1 MLKRVVLGG
10 LVFVCLSALGFWP
23 AKAQSLPDTLKILA
37 IRVEFQPDNATTTTG
52 DGTFDLSN
60 STTAF
65 QIDPPPHN
73 RSYFQ
78 DHLTFA
84 KNYFEKVSRGAL
96 TVTGDVFPSGESD
109 AYRLSESM
117 LAYNPN
123 TSAQA
128 VDQGIA
134 RLLRDAIQLA
144 DADDQIDFSKYN
156 TVVVFHAGVGRDID
170 LGLDDTPQD
179 IPSLYVTSQFLQN
192 NLGISEI
199 TVDGG
204 ATSIKNGIVLP
215 ETESQEGIQLGL
227 NGILVS
233 NIGSHLGFPDL
244 FSPSERATGVG
255 RFALMDAG
263 LFNGDGLL
271 PALPMAWTRIF
282 AGWES
287 ATTIYQ
293 AQNDELALNAVL
305 SPQSPHVFKFPIND
319 NEYFLVENR
328 YAGELRLDS
337 LQLVLTEGRN
347 ELASMREVLETYL
360 ADQVTFSPRGVLID
374 AKNPDIALP
383 GGGALIWHIDESVIN
398 AQIAQNR
405 INDDPAHRGIDL
417 EEADGSQDI
426 GETFDF
432 LSGIQDASLGWAL
445 DPWYTSNS
453 SPLFENKFSSS
464 STPNSRSYLNKANS
478 HITLSNFSASDSVVT
493 FQATLDFFQPNFPRK
508 IDPANYGV
516 VTSLKVLDVNAD
528 GRSEMILTTDRNNI
542 LVIDET
548 GESQWGTDSLEA
560 LQIDE
565 NLTLITPPAF
575 TVFPNGD
582 VRITILTR
590 EGQAF
595 NYLFDRT
602 QNRLNALISANGNG
616 SRFSTFPVAPNEG
629 SEIYWGGEDGN
640 IWQLNVDENNVSFTE
655 MGTIP
660 EPVRFIT
667 VDAAGEL
674 LATGISGNIYNGSA
688 QQVAEAV
695 GSRTPLVGNG
705 LVTVDDDGSVISV
718 AAGVTSPESSILNVQ
733 SGLAA
738 VTIPVTSSQPESEF
752 IVAAGD
758 NRISIFN
765 ENLTLRT
772 EFPKTVYTPE
782 ISTDLFIAPLIGDLT
797 DPLLQISTAKSSQQT
812 PDISS
817 IVAVDPSGLILGYDF
832 DGNPLDDFPL
842 AVGDSILVSPAL
854 LDIDGDGDVE
864 LASISK
870 SGTIFVWDL
879 NARMNAENPQ
889 PWAQEHATPGNTNRA
904 SAVAKTTQQTF
915 SGLIPVD
922 RAYNWPNPNRENYT
936 FIRYYLTEAADVTI
950 RIFDLAGDLV
960 KELNGTGFAN
970 TDNEVLWDL
979 TNVQSGVYL
988 GQIEAK
994 SSSKT
999 ESQIIKIAVV
1009 K

>member
-144 DADDQIDFSKYN
+144 DADDQVDFSKYN

-445 DPWYTSNS
+445 
-453 SPLFENKFSSS
+453 
-464 STPNSRSYLNKANS
+464 
-478 HITLSNFSASDSVVT
+478 
-493 FQATLDFFQPNFPRK
+493 
-508 IDPANYGV
+508 
-516 VTSLKVLDVNAD
+516 
-528 GRSEMILTTDRNNI
+528 
-542 LVIDET
+542 
-548 GESQWGTDSLEA
+548 
-560 LQIDE
+560 
-565 NLTLITPPAF
+565 
-575 TVFPNGD
+575 
-582 VRITILTR
+582 
-590 EGQAF
+590 
-595 NYLFDRT
+595 
-602 QNRLNALISANGNG
+602 
-616 SRFSTFPVAPNEG
+616 
-629 SEIYWGGEDGN
+629 
-640 IWQLNVDENNVSFTE
+640 
-655 MGTIP
+655 
-660 EPVRFIT
+660 
-667 VDAAGEL
+667 
-674 LATGISGNIYNGSA
+674 
-688 QQVAEAV
+688 
-695 GSRTPLVGNG
+695 
-705 LVTVDDDGSVISV
+705 
-718 AAGVTSPESSILNVQ
+718 
-733 SGLAA
+733 
-738 VTIPVTSSQPESEF
+738 
-752 IVAAGD
+752 
-758 NRISIFN
+758 
-765 ENLTLRT
+765 
-772 EFPKTVYTPE
+772 
-782 ISTDLFIAPLIGDLT
+782 
-797 DPLLQISTAKSSQQT
+797 
-812 PDISS
+812 
-817 IVAVDPSGLILGYDF
+817 
-832 DGNPLDDFPL
+832 
-842 AVGDSILVSPAL
+842 
-854 LDIDGDGDVE
+854 
-864 LASISK
+864 
-870 SGTIFVWDL
+870 
-879 NARMNAENPQ
+879 
-889 PWAQEHATPGNTNRA
+889 
-904 SAVAKTTQQTF
+904 
-915 SGLIPVD
+915 
-922 RAYNWPNPNRENYT
+922 
-936 FIRYYLTEAADVTI
+936 
-950 RIFDLAGDLV
+950 
-960 KELNGTGFAN
+960 
-970 TDNEVLWDL
+970 
-979 TNVQSGVYL
+979 
-988 GQIEAK
+988 
-994 SSSKT
+994 
-999 ESQIIKIAVV
+999 
-1009 K
+1009 